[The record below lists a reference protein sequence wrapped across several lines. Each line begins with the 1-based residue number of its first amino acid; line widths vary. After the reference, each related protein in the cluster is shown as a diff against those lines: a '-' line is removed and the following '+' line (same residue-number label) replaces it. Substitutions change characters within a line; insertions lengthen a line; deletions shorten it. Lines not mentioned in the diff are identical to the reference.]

1 MVSKW
6 EGESYHNEAL
16 FGNQFLASC
25 QGWNYGD
32 SPESSTFWLNIINI
46 MYVSEGTCGEIKLV
60 KGKSLA
66 FPIKST
72 QFASQI

>member
-1 MVSKW
+1 MGQSIKIYYNYNT
-6 EGESYHNEAL
+6 EHP
-16 FGNQFLASC
+16 FLHFFPCSFRI
-25 QGWNYGD
+25 
-32 SPESSTFWLNIINI
+32 PEK
-46 MYVSEGTCGEIKLV
+46 YVSEGTCGEIKLV